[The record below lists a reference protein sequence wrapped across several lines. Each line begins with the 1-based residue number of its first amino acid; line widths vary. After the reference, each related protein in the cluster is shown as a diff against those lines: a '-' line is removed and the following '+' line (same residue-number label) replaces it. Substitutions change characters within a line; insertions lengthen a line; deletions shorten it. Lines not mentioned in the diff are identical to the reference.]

1 MKRGKKMIVLIVVV
15 LLMAGAASG
24 GVYAYQKYQTEN
36 RQADVFSVA
45 NINMGWFGDPMSSF
59 GNVIDNYS
67 QSVYIE
73 DKTIAEVKVQEGD
86 AVEIGD
92 PLLVYDT
99 AETQLEIEMKKL
111 EIQGVKNDITLANRE
126 IEKLKKIKPSSNTTN
141 TTTTASTTTTKK
153 TTSTKTTTKTQSSD
167 VVVIQ
172 VEKKDGDA
180 YNYIDTTAKPYEGT
194 GTADNP
200 YRFLCTQECYV
211 LGSYL
216 NRLVKDGEVAAFEIW
231 SGNSMTEG
239 TLVSC
244 WTVNGLERSSVD
256 ADSKWL
262 VSTHEKIEEETVKEE
277 TETEEK
283 ESETPTE
290 EPESQEDCRRIKK
303 RDRGKRRRITE
314 T

>member
-1 MKRGKKMIVLIVVV
+1 MLFR
-15 LLMAGAASG
+15 S
-24 GVYAYQKYQTEN
+24 
-36 RQADVFSVA
+36 
-45 NINMGWFGDPMSSF
+45 
-59 GNVIDNYS
+59 
-67 QSVYIE
+67 
-73 DKTIAEVKVQEGD
+73 
-86 AVEIGD
+86 
-92 PLLVYDT
+92 
-99 AETQLEIEMKKL
+99 
-111 EIQGVKNDITLANRE
+111 
-126 IEKLKKIKPSSNTTN
+126 EKLKKIKPSSNTTN

-290 EPESQEDCRRIKK
+290 EPESQE
-303 RDRGKRRRITE
+303 E
-314 T
+314 TYTAEEIGRAHV